1 VALLYL
7 QGAIIVIP
15 HRRQYGFRKEQF
27 WDMLHAHQHR
37 IDGSVF

>member
-7 QGAIIVIP
+7 QGDIIVIP

-27 WDMLHAHQHR
+27 WDILHVHQQR
-37 IDGSVF
+37 IDGLVS